1 MLIYQVASV
10 YPLIKASKI
19 IVYEVDLSDSS
30 AVKIENDGA
39 DPVTPEKALAPVTRD
54 PEIW

>member
-39 DPVTPEKALAPVTRD
+39 EPVTPEKALAPVTRD
-54 PEIW
+54 PEI